1 MTRVTG
7 LEQLRRLE
15 QWMTYVR
22 WFGVV
27 FAVISLSIQPSFPDS
42 STQVVAWSLVA
53 LFTIASVL
61 LWGILARVENEPA
74 LRQLGFASFVLDT
87 AVIMGFVWIFS
98 FEEPFN
104 GWALLFLIPL
114 EAALRYR
121 LRGALI
127 AAGMVALFYIPASF
141 HYANLHNTGFDID
154 SYVFSVGLAM
164 LIAGVA
170 GTMAEGWHEKSL
182 AFENQSARLTE
193 LDDLKDRYLAVT
205 SHEIRGP
212 LTAIISGTHTLLR
225 RGDRLSDDQR
235 KQLLEMTAQQSQQ
248 LARLVD
254 DLMIGNELK
263 AGKIALHPEW
273 VSLESTLDSALQAA
287 DSKRKAHR
295 LEVFS
300 QPLRCE
306 IDSARVAQLV
316 RNLVENAYKYT
327 PDHARVSV
335 TAQESRDGILLEV
348 SDDGPGIPVEKRSQ
362 LFEAFSRIEETA
374 AGREGV
380 GLGLFVVSQLVTSMD
395 GRIDFASSTRGTTFG
410 IHIPC
415 KSERMDTPRLGLVR
429 GEGGTTA

>member
-1 MTRVTG
+1 
-7 LEQLRRLE
+7 
-15 QWMTYVR
+15 MTYVR

-42 STQVVAWSLVA
+42 PTQVIAWGLVA
-53 LFTIASVL
+53 LFTIGSLL

-74 LRQLGFASFVLDT
+74 LRHLGFASFILD
-87 AVIMGFVWIFS
+87 AVVIMGFVWIFS
-98 FEEPFN
+98 FEDPFN

-121 LRGALI
+121 LRGALV
-127 AAGMVALFYIPASF
+127 AAAAVALFYIPATF
-141 HYANLHNTGFDID
+141 HYADLHNTGFDIN
-154 SYVFSVGLAM
+154 SYVFSVGLAF

-182 AFENQSARLTE
+182 AFEKQSARLTE

-225 RGDRLSDDQR
+225 RGDRLSDEQR

-263 AGKIALHPEW
+263 AGKIKLHPEW

-335 TAQESRDGILLEV
+335 TAQQSRDGILLEV

-380 GLGLFVVSQLVTSMD
+380 GLGLFVVSQLVTSMN

-415 KSERMDTPRLGLVR
+415 QSERIDGPRLGLVH